1 MKEVL
6 EEAAKNGEDLE
17 LSEKDARELFNMMQ
31 EEFSGT
37 DGSNEADDLF
47 DESWD
52 SDEDSDE
59 DSDKDSDDPPTFG
72 GDGSEDSEE
81 AIEQVMEGLEQE
93 FSFDEDLSGFSEMVD
108 DASNT
113 SNEPDNLGVGY
124 NDDTPA
130 WKTTDIPVAKDPSH
144 LVAASRSTSHSG
156 PGDLS
161 EESVQDA
168 RQMPMSLLEAD
179 DSVLSEYDEEE
190 REKIQDLQA
199 ALPGIPLSR
208 VKKILKAFKT
218 SLGYPSMMVLTPI
231 LRETMPNYV
240 SSGWLK
246 KMNLRNAEFVLQ
258 KAAEDGP
265 VDQGILNTMLQ
276 VKTSASSLDEA
287 VKFHEEEY
295 RKHKLVRTTTEDSCY
310 QRQFL
315 SISIFGVD
323 TDWV

>member
-1 MKEVL
+1 MFMKEVL

-31 EEFSGT
+31 QEFSGT
-37 DGSNEADDLF
+37 DGSDESEDLF
-47 DESWD
+47 DEDWD
-52 SDEDSDE
+52 SDEESDE
-59 DSDKDSDDPPTFG
+59 DSDDPPTLG

-81 AIEQVMEGLEQE
+81 AIKQVMKGLEQE
-93 FSFDEDLSGFSEMVD
+93 LSFDEDLSGFSEMVD
-108 DASNT
+108 DAPNT
-113 SNEPDNLGVGY
+113 SNEPDNLGVGS
-124 NDDTPA
+124 NVATPA
-130 WKTTDIPVAKDPSH
+130 WKTTDMPVAKDPSH

-295 RKHKLVRTTTEDSCY
+295 RKHKLVRTTTGDSCN
-310 QRQFL
+310 QRQLL
-315 SISIFGVD
+315 SISIFGAD